1 MSDIRIMLGDKI
13 LENPF
18 VAPSGVFGLGY
29 DVSDDYEIKKFGAFT
44 LKTATTKKRDGNIPP
59 RIIETPAGM
68 LNSIGLQN
76 PGIDEYLKLFPTI
89 KKFFSKCPLI
99 FSISGETVDDF
110 EYLAN
115 RVAEIKSDL
124 IALELNLSCPNLRS
138 GGVTFSSSVNDSVNV
153 CKKVKKVW
161 EKSLIAKLSPLSDFK
176 EMGISL
182 ESEGVDIFCA
192 INTLP
197 GMRFDIYKRKPSL
210 GNFHGGLSGP
220 ALLPV
225 SLKCVWDLRKV
236 TKLPIIGVGG
246 VYSAESAIEMFMAGA
261 NYIGIGS
268 SYYNNPDLLEEAV
281 SGVKKFLIENNLKG
295 IDEIISIAHK
305 DVY

>member
-1 MSDIRIMLGDKI
+1 M
-13 LENPF
+13 
-18 VAPSGVFGLGY
+18 
-29 DVSDDYEIKKFGAFT
+29 KKFGAFT

-76 PGIDEYLKLFPTI
+76 PGIDEYLKLFPAI

-115 RVAEIKSDL
+115 RVAEIESDL

-138 GGVTFSSSVNDSVNV
+138 GGVTFSSSVSDSIDV
-153 CKKVKKVW
+153 CKRVRKAW
-161 EKSLIAKLSPLSDFK
+161 GKSLIAKLSPLSDFK

-182 ESEGVDIFCA
+182 ESEGVNIFCA

-261 NYIGIGS
+261 NYVGIGS
-268 SYYNNPDLLEEAV
+268 SYYNNPGLLDEAIT
-281 SGVKKFLIENNLKG
+281 GVKKFLIENDLKG
-295 IDEIISIAHK
+295 IEEIVSLAHK
-305 DVY
+305 DVW

>member
-1 MSDIRIMLGDKI
+1 MSDMRLMLGDK
-13 LENPF
+13 LLDNPF
-18 VAPSGVFGLGY
+18 IAPSGVFGLGY
-29 DVSDDYEIKKFGAFT
+29 DVSLDYEMKKFGAFT

-115 RVAEIKSDL
+115 RVAEIESDL

-138 GGVTFSSSVNDSVNV
+138 GGVTFSSSVSDSIDV
-153 CKKVKKVW
+153 CKRVRKAWGKN
-161 EKSLIAKLSPLSDFK
+161 LIAKLSPLSDFK

-182 ESEGVDIFCA
+182 ESEGINIFCA

-220 ALLPV
+220 ALLPI
-225 SLKCVWDLRKV
+225 SLKCVWDLRRV

-261 NYIGIGS
+261 NYVGIGS
-268 SYYNNPDLLEEAV
+268 SYYNNPGLLDEAIT
-281 SGVKKFLIENNLKG
+281 GVKKFLIEKDLKG
-295 IDEIISIAHK
+295 IEEIISLAHK
-305 DVY
+305 GV

>member
-1 MSDIRIMLGDKI
+1 MSDMRVMLGDK
-13 LENPF
+13 LLDNPF
-18 VAPSGVFGLGY
+18 IAPSGVFGLGY
-29 DVSDDYEIKKFGAFT
+29 DVSLDYEMKKFGAFT

-76 PGIDEYLKLFPTI
+76 PGIDEYLKLFPAI

-115 RVAEIKSDL
+115 RVAEIESDL

-138 GGVTFSSSVNDSVNV
+138 GGVTFSSSVSDSIDV
-153 CKKVKKVW
+153 CKRVRKAW
-161 EKSLIAKLSPLSDFK
+161 GKSLIAKLSPLSDFK

-182 ESEGVDIFCA
+182 ESEGVNIFCA

-261 NYIGIGS
+261 NYVGIGS
-268 SYYNNPDLLEEAV
+268 SYYNNPGLLDEAIT
-281 SGVKKFLIENNLKG
+281 GVKKFLIENDLKG
-295 IDEIISIAHK
+295 IEEIVSLAHK
-305 DVY
+305 DVW